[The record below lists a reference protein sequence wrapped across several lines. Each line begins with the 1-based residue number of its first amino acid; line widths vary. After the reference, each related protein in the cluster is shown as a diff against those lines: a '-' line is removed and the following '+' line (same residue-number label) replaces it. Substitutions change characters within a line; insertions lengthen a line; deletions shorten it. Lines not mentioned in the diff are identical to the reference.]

1 MQISITARRFTLND
15 DLREYVEKE
24 VSHLDRFYDG
34 IIDADV
40 VLGWEK
46 RTRFVEITL
55 KINGAVLVAHDRSEK
70 MEKSVDSVV
79 EKLERQL
86 KKYKEKKQGYNHEKI
101 LEKTVM
107 ETGGEE

>member
-1 MQISITARRFTLND
+1 MHISITARKFTLND

-34 IIDADV
+34 VIDADV

-55 KINGAVLVAHDRSEK
+55 KVNGVVLVAHDRSER
-70 MEKSVDSVV
+70 MEKSIDSVV

-86 KKYKEKKQGYNHEKI
+86 KKYKEKKHEYNHEKI
-101 LEKTVM
+101 LEKTIL
-107 ETGGEE
+107 EAGEEE